1 MKPPVSARI
10 LQCMRLRSVP
20 MRANIEG
27 APICKEVPQFEN
39 VSSAWYWE

>member
-1 MKPPVSARI
+1 
-10 LQCMRLRSVP
+10 